1 LNIFGSD
8 FLLKLSYDLADG
20 ILLCRSMRIGE
31 KRMAKIIALFNQSGG
46 VGKSTLTMNLGYQ
59 LAQRSR
65 RVLLVDMDP
74 QASLTTFMGLE
85 PYDLEPTISDA
96 LLRDMPL
103 PVHPQIH
110 GMDLLPANITLSA
123 AEVQLHS
130 AIAREWKL
138 KRILDRVAEDYD
150 YILIDCPPTLGI
162 LSILSLV
169 AATHIMIP
177 LQTHYKAYKGTDLL
191 LDTVRQIQEQVNAD
205 LAIAGIVPMMFSN
218 TGQDKAIL
226 EATQQQLNEVATVFP
241 PISRAIA
248 FADASMSHQP
258 LAVYDPKHAMV
269 KVLETITSSLEAL

>member
-1 LNIFGSD
+1 LAFGIRDSR
-8 FLLKLSYDLADG
+8 YAADG
-20 ILLCRSMRIGE
+20 SME
-31 KRMAKIIALFNQSGG
+31 EFSKKQMSKVVAFFNQSGG

-85 PYDLEPTISDA
+85 PYDIEVTVSDA
-96 LLRDMPL
+96 LLRDVPL
-103 PVHPQIH
+103 PIVPQIH

-123 AEVQLHS
+123 AEVQLNA

-138 KRILDRVAEDYD
+138 KRILDRVAEQYD

-191 LDTVRQIQEQVNAD
+191 LDTVRQIQEQVNPN

-226 EATQQQLNEVATVFP
+226 EATQQQLGAVATVFP

-258 LAVYDPKHAMV
+258 LAVYESKHPMV
-269 KVLETITSSLEAL
+269 KVLETVALSLEAL